1 MIEVIRTAADMTSA
15 MVRWTKENKS
25 TGFVPTMGALH
36 EGHISL
42 VQASLRE
49 NDITIL
55 SVFVNP
61 TQFNNPS
68 DLEKYPRNLDKDLDL
83 LNKLG
88 DVVVFAPEIQEIYPD
103 GTNLIQRIDLGF
115 LEQTMEGRHRPGHF
129 QGVVQ
134 VVQRLLCIV
143 PASKLYMGQK
153 DFQQFTIIRHM
164 LSVWKSKIQLVIC
177 PIIREENGLAMSSRN
192 ERLSSEARYKA
203 GEIFQILQW
212 IKKHIQHNSTDNLLN
227 EARKML
233 DDRSLSPEYLE
244 IVDCTTLHPIKNI
257 KEGLCAVVCIAVWVD
272 GVRLID
278 NVILYGK
285 LTPT

>member
-153 DFQQFTIIRHM
+153 AAIYDHTPYVVCLEKQNTIGDLPHNPGRKWVGNEFKKRETIKR
-164 LSVWKSKIQLVIC
+164 SKI
-177 PIIREENGLAMSSRN
+177 
-192 ERLSSEARYKA
+192 
-203 GEIFQILQW
+203 
-212 IKKHIQHNSTDNLLN
+212 
-227 EARKML
+227 
-233 DDRSLSPEYLE
+233 
-244 IVDCTTLHPIKNI
+244 
-257 KEGLCAVVCIAVWVD
+257 
-272 GVRLID
+272 
-278 NVILYGK
+278 
-285 LTPT
+285 